1 MAADGMSGN
10 MRDRRGDEAA
20 ARLSFGDFDQ
30 EQAPASEQPLGA
42 LALTSAT
49 LVACAFALALY
60 YAL

>member
-1 MAADGMSGN
+1 MSGN